1 MWFGEL
7 CSCYSKPVLRSS
19 AWVLPNY
26 VLQTLFLS
34 SANFCL
40 TLCLNLYRTIGSGL
54 YVRRLIHPPAF
65 IASKTVPQSLFCKSP
80 KMMSLFFFITLFVAS
95 VKMTGAQVQC
105 EVPGECLGQLLGFTQ
120 ENDTTR

>member
-1 MWFGEL
+1 M
-7 CSCYSKPVLRSS
+7 YIKRP
-19 AWVLPNY
+19 
-26 VLQTLFLS
+26 
-34 SANFCL
+34 
-40 TLCLNLYRTIGSGL
+40 
-54 YVRRLIHPPAF
+54 IHPHAF
-65 IASKTVPQSLFCKSP
+65 ITCKTVPLSLFCKTP